1 ALGTDPGSSWRSET
15 PEDQTS
21 PSPSSCATPN
31 SATDVPDAEL
41 TFTVGV
47 TEGTPYACQF
57 CDKAFPRLS
66 YLKKHEQTHSDQMPF
81 RCEFCSRLFKHKRSR
96 DRHIKLH
103 TGDKKYR
110 CTHCEAAFSR
120 SDHLKIHMKTH
131 DNQKP
136 FQCTVCNRG
145 YNTAAALTSHM
156 QNHKKDQQQQQQQQQ
171 QNGHNSNSSRASS
184 NNTPS
189 PGAACPSFRCLQCG
203 ETFRKPEELQGHMMT
218 QHSVETRGS
227 PPGPIS
233 RGLLGGLML
242 GDSPLARSPSRPLP
256 FPTPKLACIYCT
268 KDSFTTMEALQ
279 LHVQAMHGSILNGE
293 LRDFASLSQHQASP
307 SPSLTPHRLLTS
319 PNEGGSSSSNNHTV
333 TSTSLM
339 PYSCDLCTMRFGTV
353 QGLQKHAVA
362 VHGLMSPNNLGA
374 GSKDH
379 HNEAVGGT
387 PGAGLFCV
395 QCSLSFPSAP
405 LFAEHYVL
413 IHGSSSAAGGLM
425 IPSSPAP
432 EQLKPTDLSKKAH
445 RHSQHHEDR
454 SPPKRHKSSVENAQ
468 SQSVA
473 MSDTPAS
480 ASSMYEHAG
489 TLLCNQCSAA
499 LPDFESFR
507 THLKSHLEEA
517 GGLRGLLG
525 GGSDIIGMLSNQDSR
540 VSSSK
545 SPASNGALTCPHCGA
560 KFSGADDH
568 QAFEQHVATHFMA
581 TATEYGCQSCLKL
594 FPKPDELQK
603 HLMDIHAHHLYRCSL
618 CKEMFDSKVAIQV
631 HFAVKHSNECK
642 LYRCTAC
649 PSSGTVFR
657 SELDFGLHVRSAH
670 APLPLLTGAANKTPT
685 QHPFRCL
692 FCRLSFA
699 TELEMQFHLA
709 AHSKQFHCPLCQEAF
724 HVEFL
729 LDKHMQTHHT
739 SQNLSQQQKC
749 PKNKT
754 SGVTPS
760 STTHSNNNNSS
771 GSSNSTSRNSNSN
784 NEGNSSKKSDQTNN
798 NCCCDICDRCD
809 FGSEAELVAH
819 RKLVHHIKST
829 TGKNGPVSL
838 HCAYCSENCK
848 SRTELENHMK
858 THSQGSSG
866 SGKHKCNI
874 CDELCPSAAV
884 LAEHKLTHCKVIS
897 GSMCTQCKATLVSE
911 DQFYTHLQQHNS
923 NNNNSSAQANTNSV
937 HQQVVLP
944 TPCVVCRQTLISDI
958 EVRMHAKFHL
968 KNTAALTAEPM
979 YQCCLCLKQ
988 FEIQN
993 LIAVSGGNGVVPS
1006 IQGATHVCKDCYHC
1020 HSKTSPSQQQQ
1031 QQQQTSQQQQ
1041 QPLGHPMQQQEQ
1053 AFRCSECQVK
1063 FETSTALEAHLV
1075 TVHRKTYQCIKCQVS
1090 FETEREIQMHV
1101 ATHLLTEGSSHEC
1114 HLCRRLLATP
1124 LKLQAHLIEHTFAGC
1139 GSFTC
1144 YLCSAVFTA
1153 AQGLQQHMLEHGLA
1167 ARPYD
1172 CSRCSLRFFF
1182 RAELDNH
1189 SYSHLEED
1197 AVAMSNPS
1205 ALLDGGDIASKAA
1218 YYHHLNTN
1226 GTYDSSNSDMHYYKT
1241 LVQETSKQHKHK
1253 SNKNHSSKGAVVLK
1267 CLECNK
1273 EFSSILGLQTHQRH
1287 HKHTSGT
1294 SKKVY
1299 TCNECGKEFGM
1310 PRNLSVHMRSHH
1322 EDHSGEERASEGMN
1336 IVTEELYQSEGN
1348 KPGSPH
1354 ACSLCHKGFPD
1365 ADTLGAHITLQH
1377 FRCPQCGEAFVRQ
1390 RHVTDHI
1397 RKMHSVE
1404 EGQYV
1409 TGECVSTEI
1418 NEREMQE
1425 EPPTVKEENED
1436 ENIDVSTVTPTADQ
1450 QYVGSPNHRA
1460 LSEHGEQLEITEA
1473 GYLHVIGVHLRM
1485 FPCCFLKVKFV
1496 HRIVPSTA
1504 IRSPAAYLE
1513 THIVQCLGMN
1523 EICEGSRL
1531 RRPSDCTYM
1540 WIIGLPLPD
1549 GGSER
1554 RRGT

>member
-1 ALGTDPGSSWRSET
+1 MLFKGNSSRLELLIEKIQANKENHNVSEQDIKDALGTDPGSSWRSET

-156 QNHKKDQQQQQQQQQ
+156 QNHKKDQQQQQQQ
-171 QNGHNSNSSRASS
+171 NGHNNSNSSRTSS

-218 QHSVETRGS
+218 QHNVETGGS
-227 PPGPIS
+227 PPGQLS

-293 LRDFASLSQHQASP
+293 LRDFAGLTQHQASP
-307 SPSLTPHRLLTS
+307 SPSLTPHHLLTS
-319 PNEGGSSSSNNHTV
+319 PNGGGSSSSNNHTV

-339 PYSCDLCTMRFGTV
+339 PYSCELCTMRFGTV
-353 QGLQKHAVA
+353 QGLQKHALA
-362 VHGLMSPNNLGA
+362 VHGLMG
-374 GSKDH
+374 GKDH
-379 HNEAVGGT
+379 HSET
-387 PGAGLFCV
+387 TAGLFCV
-395 QCSLSFPSAP
+395 QCSLSFPSAA

-413 IHGSSSAAGGLM
+413 MHGSSSM

-445 RHSQHHEDR
+445 RHSQHHEER
-454 SPPKRHKSSVENAQ
+454 SPAKRHKTSVENTAPPA
-468 SQSVA
+468 VA
-473 MSDTPAS
+473 MPDTPTS
-480 ASSMYEHAG
+480 ASSMVNQYEHAG

-525 GGSDIIGMLSNQDSR
+525 GGSDLMGMLSSQDSR
-540 VSSSK
+540 VSNSK
-545 SPASNGALTCPHCGA
+545 SPASAGALACPHCGA

-642 LYRCTAC
+642 LYKCTAC
-649 PSSGTVFR
+649 PSSSAVFR

-670 APLPLLTGAANKTPT
+670 APLPLLAGAASKNPA
-685 QHPFRCL
+685 QQPFRCL

-729 LDKHMQTHHT
+729 LDKHMQTHHSSQVMNANGT
-739 SQNLSQQQKC
+739 SSAENLSQQQKS
-749 PKNKT
+749 PKSKA

-760 STTHSNNNNSS
+760 STALTNSNNSS
-771 GSSNSTSRNSNSN
+771 ASSNSTSRNSSN
-784 NEGNSSKKSDQTNN
+784 NVESGSSKKGDQASN

-819 RKLVHHIKST
+819 RKLVHHIKPT
-829 TGKNGPVSL
+829 TGKNGAVSL

-897 GSMCTQCKATLVSE
+897 GSTCTQCKATLISE
-911 DQFYTHLQQHNS
+911 EQFYTHLQQHSSN
-923 NNNNSSAQANTNSV
+923 NNNNSSAQTNTNSA

-958 EVRMHAKFHL
+958 EVRMHARFHL
-968 KNTAALTAEPM
+968 KNSAALTASEPM

-988 FEIQN
+988 FEMQN
-993 LIAVSGGNGVVPS
+993 LIVAGGSNGVVPS
-1006 IQGATHVCKDCYHC
+1006 VQGATYVCKDCYHC
-1020 HSKTSPSQQQQ
+1020 HSKASPS

-1041 QPLGHPMQQQEQ
+1041 QQLGHALQQQEQ
-1053 AFRCSECQVK
+1053 AYRCSECQVK
-1063 FETSTALEAHLV
+1063 FETSSALESHLV
-1075 TVHRKTYQCIKCQVS
+1075 SVHRKTYQCIKCQVS

-1114 HLCRRLLATP
+1114 HLCRRMLATP

-1197 AVAMSNPS
+1197 AVAMANPS
-1205 ALLDGGDIASKAA
+1205 VLLDGDMASKAA
-1218 YYHHLNTN
+1218 YYHHMSAN
-1226 GTYDSSNSDMHYYKT
+1226 GTYETSTPDMHYYKT
-1241 LVQETSKQHKHK
+1241 LVQESSKQQKHK
-1253 SNKNHSSKGAVVLK
+1253 SNKSHSSKGGALLK

-1273 EFSSILGLQTHQRH
+1273 EFSSILGLQAHQRH
-1287 HKHTSGT
+1287 HKQPLNTN
-1294 SKKVY
+1294 KKVY

-1310 PRNLSVHMRSHH
+1310 ARNLSVHMRSHH
-1322 EDHSGEERASEGMN
+1322 EDHNGEERVSEDLNIASE
-1336 IVTEELYQSEGN
+1336 EQYQSEGS
-1348 KPGSPH
+1348 KTGSTH
-1354 ACSLCHKGFPD
+1354 ACILCRKDFPD
-1365 ADTLGAHITLQH
+1365 AETLESHVASQH
-1377 FRCPQCGEAFVRQ
+1377 FRCQQCGEIFVRQ
-1390 RHVTDHI
+1390 RHLAEHI
-1397 RKMHSVE
+1397 RKVHSVE
-1404 EGQYV
+1404 EDQYI
-1409 TGECVSTEI
+1409 TGDHVATDI
-1418 NEREMQE
+1418 NPLEMKQE
-1425 EPPTVKEENED
+1425 PITIKEENED
-1436 ENIDVSTVTPTADQ
+1436 ENIDVSSLTPTAEQ
-1450 QYVGSPNHRA
+1450 QFAVSPEHHSGEQADNRVTNSQGNEPAHLNIQSHPSSPNGAKPNSGANNNDDDGR
-1460 LSEHGEQLEITEA
+1460 S
-1473 GYLHVIGVHLRM
+1473 
-1485 FPCCFLKVKFV
+1485 
-1496 HRIVPSTA
+1496 SS
-1504 IRSPAAYLE
+1504 SPAPP
-1513 THIVQCLGMN
+1513 G
-1523 EICEGSRL
+1523 
-1531 RRPSDCTYM
+1531 
-1540 WIIGLPLPD
+1540 D
-1549 GGSER
+1549 GDSVH
-1554 RRGT
+1554 

>member
-1 ALGTDPGSSWRSET
+1 
-15 PEDQTS
+15 
-21 PSPSSCATPN
+21 
-31 SATDVPDAEL
+31 
-41 TFTVGV
+41 
-47 TEGTPYACQF
+47 
-57 CDKAFPRLS
+57 
-66 YLKKHEQTHSDQMPF
+66 MPF

-156 QNHKKDQQQQQQQQQ
+156 QNHKKDQQQQQQ
-171 QNGHNSNSSRASS
+171 NGHNNSNSSRASS

-189 PGAACPSFRCLQCG
+189 PGSAIPSFRCLQCG
-203 ETFRKPEELQGHMMT
+203 ETFRKPEELQGHMIT
-218 QHSVETRGS
+218 QHNVETGGS
-227 PPGPIS
+227 P

-242 GDSPLARSPSRPLP
+242 GDSPLTRSPSRPLP

-268 KDSFTTMEALQ
+268 KDSFNTMEALQ
-279 LHVQAMHGSILNGE
+279 LHVQAMHGSILNGD
-293 LRDFASLSQHQASP
+293 LREFA
-307 SPSLTPHRLLTS
+307 SPSLTPHHLLTS
-319 PNEGGSSSSNNHTV
+319 PPSSGNNNHTV
-333 TSTSLM
+333 TSTAALM

-353 QGLQKHAVA
+353 QGLQKHALA
-362 VHGLMSPNNLGA
+362 VHGLMGGGGDSGAASP
-374 GSKDH
+374 
-379 HNEAVGGT
+379 
-387 PGAGLFCV
+387 GLFCV
-395 QCSLSFPSAP
+395 QCSLSFPSAA
-405 LFAEHYVL
+405 LFAEHYML
-413 IHGSSSAAGGLM
+413 LHGSASAM
-425 IPSSPAP
+425 PSAPAP
-432 EQLKPTDLSKKAH
+432 EQLKPTDLSKKAAAPH
-445 RHSQHHEDR
+445 RGPHHDDR
-454 SPPKRHKSSVENAQ
+454 SPSAKRHKSSDADVSLQVNQ
-468 SQSVA
+468 
-473 MSDTPAS
+473 
-480 ASSMYEHAG
+480 YEHPG

-525 GGSDIIGMLSNQDSR
+525 GGGDLMGMLSSPETTR
-540 VSSSK
+540 K
-545 SPASNGALTCPHCGA
+545 SPAAAASSGALICPHCGA
-560 KFSGADDH
+560 KFSGADEH
-568 QAFEQHVATHFMA
+568 QAFEQHITTHFMA

-642 LYRCTAC
+642 LFRCTAC
-649 PSSGTVFR
+649 TSATAMFR
-657 SELDFGLHVRSAH
+657 SELDFGLHVRSVH
-670 APLPLLTGAANKTPT
+670 APVPLLTGAATKAPA
-685 QHPFRCL
+685 QQPFRCL

-729 LDKHMQTHHT
+729 LDKHMQTHHS
-739 SQNLSQQQKC
+739 SQVMNSNGASSAENLTQQQKS
-749 PKNKT
+749 PKSKS
-754 SGVTPS
+754 SGVPPS
-760 STTHSNNNNSS
+760 STALTNSNNSS
-771 GSSNSTSRNSNSN
+771 ISSGSTGRNSTN
-784 NEGNSSKKSDQTNN
+784 NIENSSGKKGDQANG

-819 RKLVHHIKST
+819 RKLVHHIKPS
-829 TGKNGPVSL
+829 TGKNGAVSL

-897 GSMCTQCKATLVSE
+897 GSTCTQCKATLVSE
-911 DQFYTHLQQHNS
+911 EQFYTHLQQHGA
-923 NNNNSSAQANTNSV
+923 NNNNSSSSAQGNANSA

-958 EVRMHAKFHL
+958 EVRMHARFHL
-968 KNTAALTAEPM
+968 KNSAALTATEPM

-988 FEIQN
+988 FEMQN
-993 LIAVSGGNGVVPS
+993 LIIAGGNNGAVPS
-1006 IQGATHVCKDCYHC
+1006 IQGATYICKDCYHC
-1020 HSKTSPSQQQQ
+1020 HSKSSPPQAQQPLP
-1031 QQQQTSQQQQ
+1031 QTSQQQQ
-1041 QPLGHPMQQQEQ
+1041 FASQEQ
-1053 AFRCSECQVK
+1053 VFRCSECQVK
-1063 FETSTALEAHLV
+1063 FENSSALEAHLV
-1075 TVHRKTYQCIKCQVS
+1075 SVHRKTYQCIKCQMS

-1139 GSFTC
+1139 GSYTC

-1189 SYSHLEED
+1189 SYSHSDESN
-1197 AVAMSNPS
+1197 AAMGNPPS
-1205 ALLDGGDIASKAA
+1205 LLLDGTDLANKAL
-1218 YYHHLNTN
+1218 YYHHL
-1226 GTYDSSNSDMHYYKT
+1226 SSNGSYEAANPDMHYYKT
-1241 LVQETSKQHKHK
+1241 LVQESSKQQKHK
-1253 SNKNHSSKGAVVLK
+1253 NSKGHGSKGTAMLK

-1273 EFSSILGLQTHQRH
+1273 EFSSLMGLQAHQRH
-1287 HKHTSGT
+1287 HKHSSSS

-1310 PRNLSVHMRSHH
+1310 ARNLSVHMRSHH
-1322 EDHSGEERASEGMN
+1322 EDHGGDERSSEDMNLELEEHYQTEGKSGQICPVCRRDFLDVESLESHVASQH
-1336 IVTEELYQSEGN
+1336 YR
-1348 KPGSPH
+1348 
-1354 ACSLCHKGFPD
+1354 CSH
-1365 ADTLGAHITLQH
+1365 
-1377 FRCPQCGEAFVRQ
+1377 CGEAFARQ
-1390 RHVTDHI
+1390 RHVADHV
-1397 RKMHSVE
+1397 RKVHAME
-1404 EGQYV
+1404 EDPYIAGDQV
-1409 TGECVSTEI
+1409 TGNMELK
-1418 NEREMQE
+1418 QE
-1425 EPPTVKEENED
+1425 PVTIKEENEE
-1436 ENIDVSTVTPTADQ
+1436 ENIDVSSLTPVADQ
-1450 QYVGSPNHRA
+1450 QYVGSP
-1460 LSEHGEQLEITEA
+1460 LGEQAETNA
-1473 GYLHVIGVHLRM
+1473 QGNGSH
-1485 FPCCFLKVKFV
+1485 
-1496 HRIVPSTA
+1496 PS
-1504 IRSPAAYLE
+1504 SPTVSHAQ
-1513 THIVQCLGMN
+1513 HG
-1523 EICEGSRL
+1523 GSGNNDDAQ
-1531 RRPSDCTYM
+1531 SSSST
-1540 WIIGLPLPD
+1540 PLP
-1549 GGSER
+1549 EN
-1554 RRGT
+1554 TIPA